1 GAKIE
6 ENIRKLPN
14 NRIDI
19 NVNFQEGKP
28 AIIDSINFVGNK
40 SFADSDLDS
49 SVAFEV
55 PSIWNLWGFLAPFD
69 SYSPDGMNQSVQGL
83 TNYYLDRG

>member
-1 GAKIE
+1 YGSKIE
-6 ENIRKLPN
+6 EYIRNLQY

-28 AIIDSINFVGNK
+28 AIIVSINFVGNK
-40 SFADSDLDS
+40 SFADSDLDC

-55 PSIWNLWGFLAPFD
+55 PSIWNLWGFVATFD
-69 SYSPDGMNQSVQGL
+69 SSSPDGMNQSVQG
-83 TNYYLDRG
+83 